1 MKNKIQSIANQL
13 NLSKEFDNLAL
24 NDDIQILSKDF
35 DKDLDIVCFVRL
47 RNKADIKYSDKQEI
61 PLTKGFT
68 LAYSQDYINDFASK
82 NNLNVEI
89 SALPEKILAVAK
101 LSKKIQES
109 EISEVLNTDIEIKT
123 DSKKK
128 KLK

>member
-1 MKNKIQSIANQL
+1 MKNKIKEIAKLL
-13 NLSKEFDNLAL
+13 NLSKEFDTLLL
-24 NDDIQILSKDF
+24 NDDIQSLSKDF

-61 PLTKGFT
+61 PLTKGFA

-82 NNLNVEI
+82 NNLNIEL

-109 EISEVLNTDIEIKT
+109 DISKVLSTDIEVKT
-123 DSKKK
+123 ESKKK

>member
-1 MKNKIQSIANQL
+1 MKNKIKEIAKLL
-13 NLSKEFDNLAL
+13 NLSKEFDTLLL
-24 NDDIQILSKDF
+24 NDDIQSLSKDF

-61 PLTKGFT
+61 PLTKGFA

-82 NNLNVEI
+82 NNLNIEL

-109 EISEVLNTDIEIKT
+109 DISEVLSTDIEVKT
-123 DSKKK
+123 ESKKK

>member
-1 MKNKIQSIANQL
+1 MKNKIQEIAKLL
-13 NLSKEFDNLAL
+13 NLSKEFDTLLL
-24 NDDIQILSKDF
+24 NDDIQSLSKDF

-47 RNKADIKYSDKQEI
+47 RNKADIKYNDKQEI
-61 PLTKGFT
+61 PLTKGFA

-82 NNLNVEI
+82 NNLNIEL
-89 SALPEKILAVAK
+89 SALPEKLLAVAK

-109 EISEVLNTDIEIKT
+109 DISEVLSTDIEVKT
-123 DSKKK
+123 ESKKK

>member
-47 RNKADIKYSDKQEI
+47 RNKADIKYNDKQEI
-61 PLTKGFT
+61 PLSNGFT

>member
-1 MKNKIQSIANQL
+1 MKNKIKEIAKLL
-13 NLSKEFDNLAL
+13 NLSKEFDTLLL
-24 NDDIQILSKDF
+24 NDDIQSLSKDF

-47 RNKADIKYSDKQEI
+47 RNKADIEYSDKQEI
-61 PLTKGFT
+61 PLTKGFA

-82 NNLNVEI
+82 NNLNIEL

-101 LSKKIQES
+101 LSKKILES
-109 EISEVLNTDIEIKT
+109 DISKTLSTDIEVKT
-123 DSKKK
+123 ESKKK

>member
-1 MKNKIQSIANQL
+1 MKNKIKEIAKLL
-13 NLSKEFDNLAL
+13 NLSKEFDTLLL
-24 NDDIQILSKDF
+24 NDDIQSLSKDF

-61 PLTKGFT
+61 PLTKGFA

-82 NNLNVEI
+82 NNLNIEL
-89 SALPEKILAVAK
+89 SALPEKLLAVAK

-109 EISEVLNTDIEIKT
+109 DISEVLSTDIEVKT
-123 DSKKK
+123 ESKKK

>member
-1 MKNKIQSIANQL
+1 MKNKIKEIAKLL
-13 NLSKEFDNLAL
+13 NLSKEFDTLLL
-24 NDDIQILSKDF
+24 NDDIQSLSKDF

-61 PLTKGFT
+61 PLTKGFV

-82 NNLNVEI
+82 NNLNIEL

-109 EISEVLNTDIEIKT
+109 DISEVLSTDIEVKT
-123 DSKKK
+123 ESKKK

>member
-1 MKNKIQSIANQL
+1 MKNKIKEIAKLL
-13 NLSKEFDNLAL
+13 NLSKEFDTLLL
-24 NDDIQILSKDF
+24 NDDIQSLSKDF

-61 PLTKGFT
+61 PLTKGFA

-82 NNLNVEI
+82 NNLNIEL

-101 LSKKIQES
+101 LSKKILES
-109 EISEVLNTDIEIKT
+109 DISKTLSTDIEVKT
-123 DSKKK
+123 ESKKK

>member
-1 MKNKIQSIANQL
+1 MKNKIKEIAKLL
-13 NLSKEFDNLAL
+13 NLSKEFDTLLL
-24 NDDIQILSKDF
+24 NDDIQSLSKDF

-47 RNKADIKYSDKQEI
+47 RNKADIEYSDKQEI
-61 PLTKGFT
+61 PLTKGFA

-82 NNLNVEI
+82 NNLNIEL

-101 LSKKIQES
+101 LSKKILES
-109 EISEVLNTDIEIKT
+109 DISKTLNTDIEVKT
-123 DSKKK
+123 ESKKK

>member
-1 MKNKIQSIANQL
+1 MKNKIKEIAKSL
-13 NLSKEFDNLAL
+13 NLSKEFDTLLL
-24 NDDIQILSKDF
+24 NDDIQSLSKDF

-61 PLTKGFT
+61 PLTKGFA

-82 NNLNVEI
+82 NNLNIEL
-89 SALPEKILAVAK
+89 SALPEKLLAVAK

-109 EISEVLNTDIEIKT
+109 DISEVLSTDIEVKT
-123 DSKKK
+123 ESKKK

>member
-1 MKNKIQSIANQL
+1 MKNKIKEIAKLL
-13 NLSKEFDNLAL
+13 NLSKEFDTLLL
-24 NDDIQILSKDF
+24 NDDIQSLSKDF

-61 PLTKGFT
+61 PLTKGFA

-82 NNLNVEI
+82 NNLNIEL

-109 EISEVLNTDIEIKT
+109 DITEVLSTNIEVKT
-123 DSKKK
+123 EKKKK

>member
-1 MKNKIQSIANQL
+1 MKNKIKEIAKLL
-13 NLSKEFDNLAL
+13 NLSKEFDALLL
-24 NDDIQILSKDF
+24 NDDIQSLSKDF

-61 PLTKGFT
+61 PLSKGFV

-82 NNLNVEI
+82 NNLNIEL
-89 SALPEKILAVAK
+89 SALPEKLLAVAK

-109 EISEVLNTDIEIKT
+109 DISEVLNTDIEVKT
-123 DSKKK
+123 ESKKK

>member
-82 NNLNVEI
+82 NNLNIEI
-89 SALPEKILAVAK
+89 SSLPEKILAVAK

-109 EISEVLNTDIEIKT
+109 EISEVLKTDIEVKP

>member
-1 MKNKIQSIANQL
+1 MKNKIKEIAKLL
-13 NLSKEFDNLAL
+13 NLSKEFDTLLL
-24 NDDIQILSKDF
+24 NDDIQSLSKDF

-61 PLTKGFT
+61 PLSKGFV

-82 NNLNVEI
+82 NNLNIEL

-109 EISEVLNTDIEIKT
+109 DISEVLSTDIEVKT
-123 DSKKK
+123 ESKKK

>member
-1 MKNKIQSIANQL
+1 MKNKIKEIAKLL
-13 NLSKEFDNLAL
+13 NLSKEFDTLLL
-24 NDDIQILSKDF
+24 NDDIQSLSKDF

-61 PLTKGFT
+61 PLSKGFA

-82 NNLNVEI
+82 NNLNIEL
-89 SALPEKILAVAK
+89 SALPEKLLAVAK

-109 EISEVLNTDIEIKT
+109 DISKTLNTDIEVKT
-123 DSKKK
+123 ESKKK